1 MTPHELIVPC
11 EKTIQFRAYSRKSG
25 FSEKGRKGKK
35 GKIFENLGKN
45 VQYLNFFEK
54 GQPHVCNHR
63 THDVARICAAFRIFP
78 SIDGSVMRGIGF
90 L

>member
-25 FSEKGRKGKK
+25 FSEKGRKRGKK
-35 GKIFENLGKN
+35 AKYLKIWAK
-45 VQYLNFFEK
+45 NFFEK

-78 SIDGSVMRGIGF
+78 SIDDSVMRGIGF